1 MLDYRPCAS
10 YQKPPDVDP
19 VSQTCADVQ
28 EEFIKEPLLE
38 GEVINF
44 TNARLRLY
52 FTNCL
57 SSAVATVAGCSRLS
71 SAEPTELHHLFQR
84 LRLDDGFS

>member
-1 MLDYRPCAS
+1 MLDYSCFRPCAS

-19 VSQTCADVQ
+19 VNSQACADVQ

-44 TNARLRLY
+44 TNARLILY
-52 FTNCL
+52 
-57 SSAVATVAGCSRLS
+57 
-71 SAEPTELHHLFQR
+71 
-84 LRLDDGFS
+84 